1 MKEFVK
7 PASQDVERRANP
19 HSQPEAR
26 LHLINAGI
34 GNSPRASV
42 AFSALAAVTWLKS
55 KLASL
60 VTRIRIG
67 PRRNL
72 ELDAKHSGCTPPMGA
87 APEVLRE
94 TKTVT
99 ASPF

>member
-7 PASQDVERRANP
+7 PAGQDVEHRANP
-19 HSQPEAR
+19 HAQAEAR
-26 LHLINAGI
+26 LRRVNPGT

-60 VTRIRIG
+60 VARIRIG
-67 PRRNL
+67 RKNL
-72 ELDAKHSGCTPPMGA
+72 ELDAKHSGCTRPDGA

-94 TKTVT
+94 KKTIT